1 MANSLSETSAAA
13 IRFETQAWP
22 GKTAA
27 AAVLAFAKS
36 SISKAKQCI
45 TLLTA
50 IPVRK
55 LQQSEDFLQPVLIVA
70 VLIQTLAST
79 ALAFKKTDVDLTMY
93 LAAKALIQGGIH
105 EDGLSD
111 LADASSRHTKTS
123 RLKIMKETK
132 TGAFGSLALALAS
145 VLEYVALKPLANASL
160 VKVTAVCS
168 LLSWSSVLWHWLTLP
183 HAFDCHSAIMHRN
196 NAITCAL
203 VATAALFVNFRA
215 VQAVVTAVYLVV
227 LNVLFNMWAL
237 KKIGGKTGD
246 TLGAIKKLSEVLSIV
261 CLSV

>member
-1 MANSLSETSAAA
+1 M
-13 IRFETQAWP
+13 
-22 GKTAA
+22 
-27 AAVLAFAKS
+27 AFAKS
-36 SISKAKQCI
+36 SINKAKQCV

-55 LQQSEDFLQPVLIVA
+55 LKQSEDFLQPVLIVA
-70 VLIQTLAST
+70 VLIQVLAST
-79 ALAFKKTDVDLTMY
+79 ALAFKKTDVELIMY

-111 LADASSRHTKTS
+111 LADASNRHTKTS
-123 RLKIMKETK
+123 RLKIMKGTE
-132 TGAFGSLALALAS
+132 TGAFGILALALAS
-145 VLEYVALKPLANASL
+145 ALEYVALKPLANASL

-168 LLSWSSVLWHWLTLP
+168 LLSWSSVLWHWISLP
-183 HAFDCHSAIMHRN
+183 HAFDVHTVVVHRS

-203 VATAALFVNFRA
+203 IATAALFASFKA
-215 VQAVVTAVYLVV
+215 VQAGVTAIYLVV
-227 LNVLFNMWAL
+227 LNALFNAWAL

-261 CLSV
+261 CLSL